1 MTPRQARQAPSYSM
15 QGLRLLYTHKV
26 VSAIVLIGPRDALPA
41 LRKQLATETEVQ
53 TFTDQQVREA
63 VEFIATARPAVVA
76 LDEQFAESPRGEA
89 LMGRIADDTALSSCD
104 VRVLARER
112 QAPPPAPSAESQR
125 TTPPV

>member
-76 LDEQFAESPRGEA
+76 LDEQFAGSARGEA
-89 LMGRIADDTALSSCD
+89 LMGRIADDAALSSCD
-104 VRVLARER
+104 VRVLARNPG
-112 QAPPPAPSAESQR
+112 AAVAPSSPESPR
-125 TTPPV
+125 TNG